1 MRSAWN
7 YAKEVDFRAIK
18 DNLFSIQF
26 NCLGDWERVMNEGP
40 WTFRGCSV
48 LLAEYDGWSKIESV
62 NLYTYPAWIQ
72 IHDLKEK
79 IRTGSIATQLA
90 RRARSIVK
98 LDAASVRG
106 SSEGA
111 RVRVMLD
118 VRKPLTRVVSTT
130 LNKKKWMFRV
140 MYEKM
145 PIFCGVC
152 GFVGH
157 VTKEHGDGVHPPE
170 AIQYPDNLI
179 AQDFRRGS
187 WGFGGGRGRGSGR
200 GRERND
206 CNNRVGSESGNPE
219 EMEDEDMIDT
229 ASSPSK
235 AIAKYTGG
243 SSSAKRRLAI
253 GELLGHETKTDQLLL
268 MDKPHGRAEG
278 DIIGEEVRNDVDE
291 TRSLEEGKS
300 SSRDSKRQKKK
311 GEDTHFDD
319 LNRGS
324 SRSNA

>member
-1 MRSAWN
+1 
-7 YAKEVDFRAIK
+7 
-18 DNLFSIQF
+18 
-26 NCLGDWERVMNEGP
+26 MNEGP
-40 WTFRGCSV
+40 WTFRGCPV
-48 LLAEYDGWSKIESV
+48 LLAEYDGWSKIESI
-62 NLYTYPAWIQ
+62 NLYTYLAWIQ

-90 RRARSIVK
+90 RRAGSIVK

-187 WGFGGGRGRGSGR
+187 WGFGGG
-200 GRERND
+200 
-206 CNNRVGSESGNPE
+206 
-219 EMEDEDMIDT
+219 
-229 ASSPSK
+229 
-235 AIAKYTGG
+235 
-243 SSSAKRRLAI
+243 
-253 GELLGHETKTDQLLL
+253 
-268 MDKPHGRAEG
+268 
-278 DIIGEEVRNDVDE
+278 
-291 TRSLEEGKS
+291 
-300 SSRDSKRQKKK
+300 
-311 GEDTHFDD
+311 
-319 LNRGS
+319 
-324 SRSNA
+324 